1 MKSIGVIGVGFV
13 GTAIIEGMRHAF
25 RVVAY
30 DKAKGLSDTSVTK
43 GTIRGYVYES
53 DPDPISDVLSKT
65 DGPIFVCVPTPMNE
79 DGSCNTSIV
88 EEVVHELNASFDNF
102 SVNLTD
108 GLTTFKRTVVIKST
122 VVPGTTE
129 KLNNECSNLN
139 VCFNPEFLREANP
152 IEDFKNQDRIIIG
165 GPREGTSQIKQIYQR
180 AYPDVPV
187 TKTSSTIAEMVK
199 YVTNCFLATKVSFA
213 NEIKQVCDGLD
224 IDYDKVIEYTT
235 KDKRLGSSHWAVP
248 GPMPAS
254 DGSGKFLPGFSG
266 SCFCKDLNAL
276 IFRAKE
282 LGIDPKVMASVWEK
296 NLEVRPEKDWLN
308 LIGRAVNE

>member
-1 MKSIGVIGVGFV
+1 MNSIGVIGAGFV
-13 GTAIIEGMRHAF
+13 GTAIIEGMEHAF
-25 RVVAY
+25 HVVAY
-30 DKAKGLSDTSVTK
+30 DKAKGVSTGAFWSKDHRIWGDDFVS
-43 GTIRGYVYES
+43 Y
-53 DPDPISDVLSKT
+53 VLSHT
-65 DGPIFVCVPTPMNE
+65 DGPIFVCVPTPMNK

-88 EEVVHELNASFDNF
+88 EEVVHELDEKAHELDEE
-102 SVNLTD
+102 D
-108 GLTTFKRTVVIKST
+108 QIKRTVAIKST

-129 KLNNECSNLN
+129 KLNNECTNLN
-139 VCFNPEFLREANP
+139 VCFNPEFLRESNP
-152 IEDFKNQDRIIIG
+152 IKDFKNQDRIIIG
-165 GPREGTSQIKQIYQR
+165 GPREGTSQLKQTYQK

-235 KDKRLGSSHWAVP
+235 KDKRVGSSHWAVP
-248 GPMPAS
+248 GPMQAS
-254 DGSGKFLPGFSG
+254 DGTGKFLPGFSG

-308 LIGRAVNE
+308 LIGRAVTE